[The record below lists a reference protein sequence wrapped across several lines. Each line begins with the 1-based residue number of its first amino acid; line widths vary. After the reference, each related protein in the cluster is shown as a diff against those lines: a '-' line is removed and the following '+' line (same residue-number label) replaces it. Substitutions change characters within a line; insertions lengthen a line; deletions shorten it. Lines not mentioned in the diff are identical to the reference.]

1 LSSVQSIL
9 EGSTRKTRKVI
20 LDTLHEIFQSHGLG
34 ELPSLSPTQL
44 HWNHYIDA
52 SALPETVQ
60 KILEAQPHLSRR
72 QIARLLQED
81 LKERHFHFSLN
92 TLQFILAGKTKRVKQ
107 VVVELLESY
116 LEEKGAARLKAV
128 RNFQVFARKGRPNLE
143 ARLKEAYEQL
153 QSASESERDR
163 HFREFMAA
171 REDLI
176 RHRWEKR
183 HAPVRKAVG
192 RRSSWEN
199 YNGSEEESYSNEYS
213 ASPEESPFSLQRDI
227 NRLVS

>member
-1 LSSVQSIL
+1 VQSIL

-20 LDTLHEIFQSHGLG
+20 LDTLHEIFQSHGMG

-44 HWNHYIDA
+44 HWNHYVDA
-52 SALPETVQ
+52 TGLPETVQ
-60 KILEAQPHLSRR
+60 KILGAQTHLSRR
-72 QIARLLQED
+72 QIARLLQDD

-107 VVVELLESY
+107 VVAELLESY
-116 LEEKGAARLKAV
+116 LEEAGAARLKAV

-153 QSASESERDR
+153 KNATETERDR
-163 HFREFMAA
+163 HFREFMAV

-183 HAPVRKAVG
+183 RAPVRRSVG
-192 RRSSWEN
+192 RKPSWEN

-213 ASPEESPFSLQRDI
+213 ASGSEADFSLQRDI